1 MEKRD
6 TRRLKPEVQEELRKQ
21 AVRLRKKGMSYR
33 EIGEVLGVHP
43 TSACTWYT
51 TYLREGLK
59 AISMRRRGRRV
70 GACRSLSAGQER
82 ELKNLVIDRT
92 PDQLKLAFALWTREA
107 VKEVVRDRYGI
118 EMPIRTVGE
127 YLKRWGFTA
136 KKPVKR
142 AYEQN
147 PKAVQKWLDED
158 YPAIAVR
165 AKSEGAE
172 IHWADE
178 TGIESDAY
186 HGRGCA
192 PKGTT
197 PVIRLNAKKN
207 HIGMISS
214 ISNQGQVR
222 FMMYRQ
228 AMHADLLITFMRRL
242 LRDAGKKV
250 FLILDNLRVHH
261 SKKVTAW
268 LEVHKQEIEVF
279 YLPSYSP
286 ELNPDEHLNG
296 DLKVRIRSGLPERS
310 VKDLEKKTRSIMRT
324 LVKRPHHVRNYFRHP
339 SVAYAS

>member
-21 AVRLRKKGMSYR
+21 AIRLRKKGMSYR
-33 EIGEVLGVHP
+33 EIGEVLGVHH
-43 TSACTWYT
+43 TSVCTWYT
-51 TYLREGLK
+51 SYVRDGMK
-59 AISMRRRGRRV
+59 AISMKKRGRRV
-70 GACRSLSAGQER
+70 GACRSLSHER
-82 ELKNLVIDRT
+82 EKELKNLVIDKT
-92 PDQLKLAFALWTREA
+92 PDQLKLPFALWTREA
-107 VKEVVRDRYGI
+107 VKEVVRVRYGI

-127 YLKRWGFTA
+127 YLKRWGFTV

-147 PKAVQKWLDED
+147 PKVVQKWLHED

-178 TGIESDAY
+178 TGIESDEYSA
-186 HGRGCA
+186 RGYA

-222 FMMYRQ
+222 FMMYRE
-228 AMHADLLITFMRRL
+228 AMHSDLLITFMRRL
-242 LRDAGKKV
+242 IKDTGKKV
-250 FLILDNLRVHH
+250 FLILDNLRTHH
-261 SKKVTAW
+261 SKKVTQW
-268 LEVHKQEIEVF
+268 LEKHKAEIEVF

-286 ELNPDEHLNG
+286 ELNPDEYLNG
-296 DLKVRIRSGLPERS
+296 DLKGRIRSGLPARS
-310 VKDLEKKTRSIMRT
+310 VNDLEKKTRSFLRT
-324 LVKRPHHVRNYFRHP
+324 PVKRPHHVRNYFKHP
-339 SVAYAS
+339 SVAYAA

>member
-21 AVRLRKKGMSYR
+21 AIRLRKNGMSYR
-33 EIGEVLGVHP
+33 EIGEVLGVHH

-51 TYLREGLK
+51 SYVRDGMK

-70 GACRSLSAGQER
+70 GACRSLDAEQEK
-82 ELKNLVIDRT
+82 ELRNLVIDKT
-92 PDQLKLAFALWTREA
+92 PDQLKLPFALWTREA
-107 VKEVVRDRYGI
+107 VKEVVRDRFRI

-147 PKAVQKWLDED
+147 PKVVQKWLYED
-158 YPAIAVR
+158 YPVIAAR

-178 TGIESDAY
+178 TGIESDVYSA
-186 HGRGCA
+186 RGYA

-197 PVIRLNAKKN
+197 PVIHLNARKN

-222 FMMYRQ
+222 FMMYRE
-228 AMHADLLITFMRRL
+228 AMHSDLLITFMRRL
-242 LRDAGKKV
+242 IKDAGKKV
-250 FLILDNLRVHH
+250 FLILDNLRTHH
-261 SKKVTAW
+261 SKKVTRW
-268 LEVHKQEIEVF
+268 LEKHKEEIEVF

-286 ELNPDEHLNG
+286 ELNPDEYLNG
-296 DLKVRIRSGLPERS
+296 DLKGRIRSGLPARS
-310 VKDLEKKTRSIMRT
+310 VKDLEKKTRSFMRT
-324 LVKRPHHVRNYFRHP
+324 LVKRPQHVRNYFKHP
-339 SVAYAS
+339 SVAYAA

>member
-21 AVRLRKKGMSYR
+21 AIRLRKNGMAYR
-33 EIGEVLGVHP
+33 EIGEALGVHH

-51 TYLREGLK
+51 AYVRDGMK

-70 GACRSLSAGQER
+70 GACRSLNSEQEQ
-82 ELKNLVIDRT
+82 ELKNLVIDKT
-92 PDQLKLAFALWTREA
+92 PDQLKLPFALWTRQA
-107 VKEVVRDRYGI
+107 VKEVIRDRYRI
-118 EMPIRTVGE
+118 EMPIRSVGE

-147 PKAVQKWLDED
+147 PKVVQKWLHEE
-158 YPAIAVR
+158 YPAIAAR
-165 AKSEGAE
+165 AKSEKAE

-178 TGIESDAY
+178 TGIESNEYSA
-186 HGRGCA
+186 RGYA

-197 PVIRLNAKKN
+197 PVIHLNARKN

-214 ISNQGQVR
+214 ISNHGQVR
-222 FMMYRQ
+222 FMMYRES
-228 AMHADLLITFMRRL
+228 MHADLLIIFMRRL
-242 LRDAGKKV
+242 IKDTGRKV

-261 SKKVTAW
+261 SKKVTKW
-268 LEVHKQEIEVF
+268 LEKHKEEIEVF

-286 ELNPDEHLNG
+286 ELNPDEYLNG
-296 DLKVRIRSGLPERS
+296 DLKGRIRSGLPARS
-310 VKDLEKKTRSIMRT
+310 VKDLEKKTRSFMRT
-324 LVKRPHHVRNYFRHP
+324 LVKRPQHVRKYFRHP
-339 SVAYAS
+339 SVAYAA